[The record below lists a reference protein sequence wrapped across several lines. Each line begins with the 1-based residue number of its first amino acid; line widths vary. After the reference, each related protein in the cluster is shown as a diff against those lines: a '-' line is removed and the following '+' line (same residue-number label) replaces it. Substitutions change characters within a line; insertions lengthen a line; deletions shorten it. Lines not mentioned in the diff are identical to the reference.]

1 MRIFYHIGRYT
12 KLLAKVFSKPEK
24 SSVFIKQIFHEI
36 DSIGINSIGIVMVI
50 SVFMGATITLQS
62 AYNLEN
68 PFIPLYL
75 IGLGTRDTM
84 ILEFSSTIVGLIL
97 AGKVGSNIASEIG
110 TMRVTEQIDALEI
123 MGINSANHLILPKI
137 VAAIFINPF
146 LTIISV
152 FVGVF
157 GGYLAGIFS
166 GVVTTSDYVYG
177 IQYAFTPYYI
187 VYALIKTVFFAFI
200 ITSVSSYHGY
210 YCSGGALEVGK
221 SSTKAVVF
229 SSLII
234 LLFNVILTQ
243 LLLAHD

>member
-1 MRIFYHIGRYT
+1 
-12 KLLAKVFSKPEK
+12 
-24 SSVFIKQIFHEI
+24 
-36 DSIGINSIGIVMVI
+36 
-50 SVFMGATITLQS
+50 MGAVITLQS

-75 IGLGTRDTM
+75 IGLGTRDSM

-97 AGKVGSNIASEIG
+97 AGKVGSSIASEIG

-137 VAAIFINPF
+137 IAAVFINPF
-146 LTIISV
+146 LTIISI

-157 GGYLAGIFS
+157 GGYLAGILS
-166 GVVTTSDYVYG
+166 GVVSTANYIYG
-177 IQYAFTPYYI
+177 IQYAFTPFYI
-187 VYALIKTVFFAFI
+187 TYSLIKTVAFAFL
-200 ITSVSSYHGY
+200 ITSISSYQGY
-210 YCSGGALEVGK
+210 YCAGGALEVGK

-229 SSLII
+229 SSLMI